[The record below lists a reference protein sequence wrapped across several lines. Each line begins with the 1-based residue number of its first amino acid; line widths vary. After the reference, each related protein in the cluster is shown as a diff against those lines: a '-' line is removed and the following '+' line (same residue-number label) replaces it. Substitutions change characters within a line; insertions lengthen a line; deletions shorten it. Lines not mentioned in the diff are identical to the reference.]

1 MQEIIEIIK
10 ASTAKPDWWTII
22 PTIVS
27 AAAAIVAIAISVRTS
42 QKQNKIALFEK
53 RLGCYQRFMALKRF
67 SDFANRFDSFE
78 KQEQLDPIF
87 QCQAEYLDVHGMLN
101 DERSTQN
108 MIFRNMGGKYAMACL
123 DKDSELLT
131 SIKLLIKIKNEDA
144 LIKLENTLQKFVKIL
159 FSSRSSTESLKM
171 VQQELFAAFEDAESC
186 CVALRRSAKM
196 YYSLSDFLKKLGGR
210 KHVKT

>member
-1 MQEIIEIIK
+1 MYISEIQMQEIIEIIK

-67 SDFANRFDSFE
+67 SDYANRFDSFE

-87 QCQAEYLDVHGMLN
+87 QCQAEYCN
-101 DERSTQN
+101 
-108 MIFRNMGGKYAMACL
+108 
-123 DKDSELLT
+123 LT
-131 SIKLLIKIKNEDA
+131 P
-144 LIKLENTLQKFVKIL
+144 LQQ
-159 FSSRSSTESLKM
+159 R
-171 VQQELFAAFEDAESC
+171 
-186 CVALRRSAKM
+186 
-196 YYSLSDFLKKLGGR
+196 
-210 KHVKT
+210 